1 MKELKEYDNVFC
13 NMLEQHNKIIVPIL
27 RNLGLS
33 SVKVRNTKIVALQK
47 QLQVEEKL
55 SISVDVFAEYLVTH
69 HLLLP
74 KIDQVQLNNSYE
86 LIKSRNKENIFIGI
100 NCVYSL
106 IESVKK
112 EMYENMDK
120 L

>member
-1 MKELKEYDNVFC
+1 MKQLKTYDNVFC

-27 RNLGLS
+27 RNLGLN
-33 SVKVRNTKIVALQK
+33 SVKVRNTKIISLQK
-47 QLQVEEKL
+47 QLEVEEKL

-74 KIDQVQLNNSYE
+74 KIDQTQLNNSYE

-100 NCVYSL
+100 NCVYNL
-106 IESVKK
+106 IETIKK

-120 L
+120 M